1 MAWKNI
7 GAVLS
12 GVLVM
17 VLIDLLLARV
27 APTVFALAI
36 SVSVFIGAAITGL
49 IVPKKSWFW
58 GLLVGVTNVCITIT
72 LFFWISSQVPIFD
85 VVARPILLSLVFGIV
100 GGTIG
105 GWLKSRSIKKSAQCC
120 RIT

>member
-17 VLIDLLLARV
+17 VLVDLLLARV

-36 SVSVFIGAAITGL
+36 SVSVFIGAAITGF
-49 IVPKKSWFW
+49 IVRKKWWFW
-58 GLLVGVTNVCITIT
+58 GLLVGVINVCITIT
-72 LFFWISSQVPIFD
+72 LFFWISPQVPIFD

-105 GWLKSRSIKKSAQCC
+105 GWLKSRLIKNGPSAAV
-120 RIT
+120 

>member
-17 VLIDLLLARV
+17 VLVDLLLARV
-27 APTVFALAI
+27 APTPFALAI
-36 SVSVFIGAAITGL
+36 SISVFIGAAIKGL
-49 IVPKKSWFW
+49 IVRKKWWFW
-58 GLLVGVTNVCITIT
+58 GLLVGVINVCITIA
-72 LFFWISSQVPIFD
+72 LFFWISPQVSIFD

-105 GWLKSRSIKKSAQCC
+105 GWLKSRSIKNRPSTAV
-120 RIT
+120 